1 MIPYTNCKGCVFA
14 EGGDFIQKSCQLN
27 RSSKLGVQDSD
38 EDGFFILSR
47 FCNTYR
53 PKEWVE
59 QLSDEESKDI
69 KSTVMKEV
77 YPRVGFF
84 ILLETNTANEIEKFK
99 QTLEDIKNQQEIKPR
114 YVVVVNDK
122 VEYNQEIFKLLA
134 SSFDFEDTEYH
145 MIQLRQ
151 PSKNK
156 DSKIDEAFMHAKN
169 GWIYVTSSGEKI
181 PIDLLKKIHNRIN
194 IDMKK
199 LVVIKPYDDVNGLLF
214 QSSLFKFVN
223 GNKSKLYQDEII
235 DTRSFMEKV
244 ESAAEK
250 SEKETL
256 ITWSQF
262 NES

>member
-1 MIPYTNCKGCVFA
+1 M
-14 EGGDFIQKSCQLN
+14 
-27 RSSKLGVQDSD
+27 
-38 EDGFFILSR
+38 
-47 FCNTYR
+47 
-53 PKEWVE
+53 
-59 QLSDEESKDI
+59 
-69 KSTVMKEV
+69 
-77 YPRVGFF
+77 
-84 ILLETNTANEIEKFK
+84 
-99 QTLEDIKNQQEIKPR
+99 
-114 YVVVVNDK
+114 
-122 VEYNQEIFKLLA
+122 
-134 SSFDFEDTEYH
+134 
-145 MIQLRQ
+145 
-151 PSKNK
+151 
-156 DSKIDEAFMHAKN
+156 
-169 GWIYVTSSGEKI
+169 
-181 PIDLLKKIHNRIN
+181 KKIHNRIN